1 MPAASACLTVICTF
15 VKREMLVS
23 VRFVGQT
30 FTVYWCYL
38 RKQKT
43 MLTKKIE
50 AALNEQIR
58 IEAESSQ
65 VYLGMASWAETH
77 GLNGVAGFMY
87 AHSDEERMHML
98 KLIKFV
104 NERGG
109 KSIIPALSQ
118 PPAKWESVQDVFEQL
133 LEHETKVTAGIN
145 QVVDVCLSEKDYT
158 THNFMQWYVSEQIEE
173 EALART
179 ILDKLNLIGNDK
191 GGMYLFD
198 RDLGMLRQEAGNVAG
213 A

>member
-1 MPAASACLTVICTF
+1 
-15 VKREMLVS
+15 MLS
-23 VRFVGQT
+23 
-30 FTVYWCYL
+30 
-38 RKQKT
+38 KT
-43 MLTKKIE
+43 IE

-58 IEAESSQ
+58 VEAESSQ
-65 VYLGMASWAETH
+65 FYLAMASWAETE

-87 AHSDEERMHML
+87 DHSDEERAHML
-98 KLIKFV
+98 KLVRFV

-109 KSIIPALSQ
+109 KALIPALEQ
-118 PPAKWESVQDVFEQL
+118 PPKKWNSVQDVFKQL
-133 LEHETKVTAGIN
+133 LEHETNVTSEIHS
-145 QVVDVCLSEKDYT
+145 VVDACLKEKDYT

-198 RDLGMLRQEAGNVAG
+198 RDLGNLRNENVSEA
-213 A
+213 